1 MKNTWNVVAIV
12 LSVLLAIPSLSIAQ
26 DNDAPA
32 GYLPAAEAGQAKDGA
47 ADAAPSGYLP
57 AAEAGQEQGA
67 VDEDVPAGY
76 LPAGDAQ
83 GRDSDEI
90 ARAKEAG
97 YAPAPTTVSSADTVD
112 GGRLMILAYIGFW
125 LLALGYI
132 ATLAQRA
139 RSTGR
144 EVVELHRQVQE
155 LDDRMEDIETRTRA

>member
-26 DNDAPA
+26 DGDGPAGYLPAAEAEQAKDGAADAAPT
-32 GYLPAAEAGQAKDGA
+32 GYLPAAEAGQAQGEVD
-47 ADAAPSGYLP
+47 DAAPT
-57 AAEAGQEQGA
+57 
-67 VDEDVPAGY
+67 GY
-76 LPAGDAQ
+76 LPAGKARTAD
-83 GRDSDEI
+83 DDEI
-90 ARAKEAG
+90 AQAKEAG
-97 YAPAPTTVSSADTVD
+97 YAPAPTRTSSADTVD

-139 RSTGR
+139 RRTGR

-155 LDDRMEDIETRTRA
+155 LDDRMDDIETRTRA